1 MTDVREIE
9 KCPYEQNLEKGAAI
23 FDREIINYQNMQ
35 IILVGVR
42 TMYTGFPLF
51 LGKVQGY

>member
-9 KCPYEQNLEKGAAI
+9 KCPYEQNFEKGAAI

-35 IILVGVR
+35 IMLGRVR
-42 TMYTGFPLF
+42 AMYTGFPLF